1 MQKAAL
7 VTFYDNFLHTSLPNP
22 VIPNMSS
29 LETIFEF

>member
-7 VTFYDNFLHTSLPNP
+7 VTFYDNLHTSLLNP